1 MTNEFVVA
9 ERQPAVAWKSRT
21 PLLPDEARADAPY
34 VRDGK
39 ADGSYPYCLPPA
51 YATFRFDA

>member
-9 ERQPAVAWKSRT
+9 ERQRAVAWKSRT

-39 ADGSYPYCLPPA
+39 ADGSYP
-51 YATFRFDA
+51 